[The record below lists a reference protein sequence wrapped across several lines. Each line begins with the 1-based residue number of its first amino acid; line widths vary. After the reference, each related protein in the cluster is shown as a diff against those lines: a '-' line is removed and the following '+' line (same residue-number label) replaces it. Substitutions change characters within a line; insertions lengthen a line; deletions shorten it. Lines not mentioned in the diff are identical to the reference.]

1 MRILSALLLVLAVA
15 VGTATTGARAA
26 DLKLL
31 TAGAYKAAAVELCA
45 AWEKQTGHKVT
56 IENDTAGN
64 LAKRVAAGEYFDIVV
79 MPPLVMGPYLGN
91 RLDQSSAKP
100 LATVGIG
107 VVVRAGAPKPDIGTV
122 DSWKQALLSAKSI
135 AYIDPASGGSS
146 GIYLAKRFEEM
157 GIAGQLA
164 PKTVLVKGGLVAAR
178 VASGEAEIGLQQM
191 SELIGQPG
199 VTVVG
204 PIPLEVQHYTMYSA
218 AISVASR
225 NPMEAAALMRFLD
238 DPKNGD
244 ILKSKGLSGP

>member
-1 MRILSALLLVLAVA
+1 MRVLLALLLTLVA
-15 VGTATTGARAA
+15 GAATAA

-31 TAGAYKAAAVELCA
+31 TAGAYKPAAVELVA
-45 AWEKQTGHKVT
+45 AWQKQTGHTVT

-64 LAKRVAAGEYFDIVV
+64 IAKRIAAGEYFDIVV
-79 MPPLVMGPYLGN
+79 IPPLVLGPFLGN

-100 LATVGIG
+100 LASVGIG
-107 VVVRAGAPKPDIGTV
+107 VVVRAGAAKPDVSSV
-122 DSWKQALLSAKSI
+122 DSWKQALLAAKSI

-157 GIAGQLA
+157 GIAAQLKD
-164 PKTVLVKGGLVAAR
+164 KTVLVKGGLVAER
-178 VASGEAEIGLQQM
+178 VAKGEAEIGMQQM
-191 SELIGQPG
+191 SELIGVPG

-204 PIPLEVQHYTMYSA
+204 PIPLEVQHYTIYSA

-238 DPKNGD
+238 NPTNGD
-244 ILKSKGLSGP
+244 ILKSKGLAGP

>member
-1 MRILSALLLVLAVA
+1 MRVLLALFLTLVA
-15 VGTATTGARAA
+15 GTATAA

-31 TAGAYKAAAVELCA
+31 TAGAYKPAAVELVA
-45 AWEKQTGHKVT
+45 AWQKQTGHTVT

-64 LAKRVAAGEYFDIVV
+64 IAKRIAAGEYFDIVV
-79 MPPLVMGPYLGN
+79 IPPLVLGPFLGN

-100 LATVGIG
+100 LASVGIG
-107 VVVRAGAPKPDIGTV
+107 VVVRAGAAQPDMSSV
-122 DSWKQALLSAKSI
+122 DSWKQALLAAKSI

-157 GIAGQLA
+157 GIAAQLKD
-164 PKTVLVKGGLVAAR
+164 KTVLVKGGLVAER
-178 VASGEAEIGLQQM
+178 VAKGEAEIGMQQM
-191 SELIGQPG
+191 SELIGVAG

-204 PIPLEVQHYTMYSA
+204 PIPLEVQHYTIYSA

-238 DPKNGD
+238 NPTNGD
-244 ILKSKGLSGP
+244 ILKSKGLVGP